1 MQRLPFGLKGRQQP
15 FVNRWT
21 AWLRTWR
28 ENTSHTQTTDLSEHM
43 PLQKPPLLR
52 DDVAAV
58 LQSAQQLV
66 IWIAERQDGL
76 EIKTDNA
83 IRIPGV
89 LFDLC
94 LEHHVGIVQLVTS
107 RINGS
112 AFALIRSQFES
123 LVRGLWL
130 SLIATADEVQEFVEK
145 DRLPLKFGE
154 MLDVIEQHADFGD
167 TVLSHYKI
175 GGWKPMNSY
184 THGGMHQVS
193 RRIKT
198 ASIEPNYQSEE
209 VIEVLKLSGLF
220 ALLALLQ
227 IGRLANNEKVIA
239 EVDGLLS
246 GELFIEQAGMSS
258 ADLG

>member
-1 MQRLPFGLKGRQQP
+1 
-15 FVNRWT
+15 
-21 AWLRTWR
+21 
-28 ENTSHTQTTDLSEHM
+28 M
-43 PLQKPPLLR
+43 PIQKPPPLR

-66 IWIAERQDGL
+66 TWIAERQDGL

-83 IRIPGV
+83 TRVPGV

-107 RINGS
+107 RISGS

-130 SLIATADEVQEFVEK
+130 SLSATADEIQEFVEK
-145 DRLPLKFGE
+145 DRLPLNFGE
-154 MLDVIEQHADFGD
+154 MLDVIEQYADFGD
-167 TVLSHYKI
+167 KVLSHYKI
-175 GGWKPMNSY
+175 EGWKAMNGY
-184 THGGMHQVS
+184 THGGMHQVA
-193 RRIKT
+193 RRVKT
-198 ASIEPNYQSEE
+198 ASIEPNYQPEE
-209 VIEVLKLSGLF
+209 IIEVLKSSGLF

-239 EVDGLLS
+239 EVGELLS
-246 GELFIEQAGMSS
+246 GQSFIDQSGTSS
-258 ADLG
+258 AGLG

>member
-1 MQRLPFGLKGRQQP
+1 
-15 FVNRWT
+15 
-21 AWLRTWR
+21 
-28 ENTSHTQTTDLSEHM
+28 M
-43 PLQKPPLLR
+43 PLQEPPPLR

-66 IWIAERQDGL
+66 TWIAVRQDGL

-83 IRIPGV
+83 TQVPGV

-107 RINGS
+107 RIHGP

-130 SLIATADEVQEFVEK
+130 SLSATADEVQEFVEK

-167 TVLSHYKI
+167 KVLSRYKSE
-175 GGWKPMNSY
+175 GWKAMNGY
-184 THGGMHQVS
+184 THGGMHQVA
-193 RRIKT
+193 RRVKT
-198 ASIEPNYQSEE
+198 GSIEPNYQPEE
-209 VIEVLKLSGLF
+209 IIEALKSSGLF
-220 ALLALLQ
+220 ALVALLQ
-227 IGRLANNEKVIA
+227 IGRLAKNERLIA
-239 EVDGLLS
+239 EVDERLS
-246 GELFIEQAGMSS
+246 GQPLVDQSRPSAAGP
-258 ADLG
+258 G